1 MDYLMPT
8 AHEVPRVELHEQVT
22 PSPLHPYGAK
32 GTAEGAY
39 MTTPAAIASA
49 VEDAL
54 APHGIRITEVP
65 ITPQMIF
72 DKMTAALA
80 KEGDA

>member
-1 MDYLMPT
+1 
-8 AHEVPRVELHEQVT
+8 
-22 PSPLHPYGAK
+22 
-32 GTAEGAY
+32 

-72 DKMTAALA
+72 DKMVAATAD
-80 KEGDA
+80 KEADA